1 MEAVQLQSLETLNH
15 LEKKINLLIEMV
27 KNEKSIN
34 QRLAEENRQLVA
46 RLESMENSLLKE
58 SKTMEELSQ
67 ERQLTKMAV
76 DELIQS
82 IDRLVE
88 EHQLAS

>member
-1 MEAVQLQSLETLNH
+1 MESAQSLETLNR
-15 LEKKINLLIEMV
+15 LEKKIGLLIEMV
-27 KNEKSIN
+27 KNEKETN
-34 QRLAEENRQLVA
+34 RQLREENLNLVA
-46 RLESMENSLLKE
+46 RLESLENSLMSE
-58 SKTMEELSQ
+58 SKTMEELNQ

-88 EHQLAS
+88 EQQMASL

>member
-1 MEAVQLQSLETLNH
+1 MESIQSLETLNH

-34 QRLAEENRQLVA
+34 LRLAEDNRQLVA
-46 RLESMENSLLKE
+46 RLESMENSLMKE